1 MVVRDSN
8 GRFGKGHQGGPGR
21 PKREKEAQYLQMLT
35 DTVTP
40 EKWQAIVNK
49 AYEQAAEGDQAAR
62 RWLSDYLLGPPQQDF
77 VGDVRIVW
85 DAPRPTDSAS

>member
-1 MVVRDSN
+1 MTGREPN
-8 GRFGKGHQGGPGR
+8 GRFGKGNPGGPGR
-21 PKREKEAQYLQMLT
+21 PKREKEAQYLQMLV
-35 DTVTP
+35 DTITP

-62 RWLSDYLLGPPQQDF
+62 RWLSDYLLGPPQRDI

-85 DAPRPTDSAS
+85 DAPRPTDLVS